1 MPHSNAKNFGPW
13 SSANNRQLGAS
24 AQHPGGSSFGYSSI
38 GQGLGVQTINGAIVA
53 AEQPQQ
59 RELHLDAQE
68 CDQVF
73 KVFDKQ
79 NTGEIHIGQVQEI
92 LGKFEAVSCKGA
104 RDLQLQEVKE
114 SAGGPAVHS
123 TASKAGRDKKS
134 SVLFA
139 NGHHVIGSRE
149 YLKRDPQS
157 RGLGNGETPG
167 KAYSP
172 TKRPLHNGSTI
183 GTINGASPNT
193 GIQLRNGL

>member
-1 MPHSNAKNFGPW
+1 M
-13 SSANNRQLGAS
+13 
-24 AQHPGGSSFGYSSI
+24 
-38 GQGLGVQTINGAIVA
+38 
-53 AEQPQQ
+53 
-59 RELHLDAQE
+59 
-68 CDQVF
+68 
-73 KVFDKQ
+73 
-79 NTGEIHIGQVQEI
+79 

-114 SAGGPAVHS
+114 SAGGPAIHS

-149 YLKRDPQS
+149 YLKKGTAPES

-167 KAYSP
+167 KVYSP

-183 GTINGASPNT
+183 GTINGGASPNT